1 MLEGLAI
8 RISLFHFIAVK
19 TEAEVEN
26 TLLQVKKKKGFKGR
40 AITQT
45 QIYLAP
51 VPFTIPCLL
60 QHHYP
65 WCTRYSANK
74 YFLKDFIYLF

>member
-26 TLLQVKKKKGFKGR
+26 TLLQVKKKKKGLKAEPLPKLR
-40 AITQT
+40 YISLLFPSLYPASFSTIILGVQGTQLT
-45 QIYLAP
+45 NI
-51 VPFTIPCLL
+51 F
-60 QHHYP
+60 
-65 WCTRYSANK
+65 
-74 YFLKDFIYLF
+74 

>member
-26 TLLQVKKKKGFKGR
+26 TLLQVKKKKGLKAEPLPKLRYISLLFPSLYPASFSTIILGVQG
-40 AITQT
+40 TQLT
-45 QIYLAP
+45 NI
-51 VPFTIPCLL
+51 F
-60 QHHYP
+60 
-65 WCTRYSANK
+65 
-74 YFLKDFIYLF
+74 